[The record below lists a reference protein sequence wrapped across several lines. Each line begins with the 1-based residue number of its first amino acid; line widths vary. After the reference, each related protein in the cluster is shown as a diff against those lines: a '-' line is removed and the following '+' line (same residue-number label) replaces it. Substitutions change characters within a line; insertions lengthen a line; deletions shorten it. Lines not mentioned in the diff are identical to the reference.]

1 MGFSRQ
7 EYRSGW
13 LSSPPRDIPSPG
25 MEPEPRALQVD
36 SLLSEPT
43 GKPQPSSEHDI
54 KSRQDPLP
62 LGAFHLIF
70 LSHLK

>member
-7 EYRSGW
+7 EYRSE
-13 LSSPPRDIPSPG
+13 LLCSPPRDLPNPG
-25 MEPEPRALQVD
+25 MEPEPLALQVD
-36 SLLSEPT
+36 SLFSEPT
-43 GKPQPSSEHDI
+43 RKPQLSSEDDI

-62 LGAFHLIF
+62 LGAFHPIF